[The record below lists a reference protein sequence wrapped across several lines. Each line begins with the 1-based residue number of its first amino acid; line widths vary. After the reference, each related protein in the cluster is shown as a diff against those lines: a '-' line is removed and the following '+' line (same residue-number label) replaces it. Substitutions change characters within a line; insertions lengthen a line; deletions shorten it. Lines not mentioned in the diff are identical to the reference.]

1 MATKLLAVQKLGKLF
16 AHFFIRFDEKTKP
29 APMWAGSAGFRCRL
43 LAKTLTVDR
52 KKIKVR

>member
-29 APMWAGSAGFRCRL
+29 AEVELALDTGF
-43 LAKTLTVDR
+43 
-52 KKIKVR
+52 